1 MGLFDKLFD
10 KKTCSICG
18 GEIGLLGNRKLA
30 DGNLCK
36 ECASKLS
43 PLFSDRRESTV
54 EQIREQLE
62 YRAANESRVAAF
74 NVTRTFGTATKVL
87 VDDEMGAF
95 VVVSSDRWRSN
106 NPDVIN
112 LYQVTGCDVDV
123 KETKTEIRKKNE
135 DGTTESYNPPR
146 WDVDYDV
153 YVVVYVSAPFFD
165 QVRFKVN
172 GERIEQ
178 RPSRAFV
185 EATNCAGE
193 IKAFMTGTEFVPEE
207 VPEDR
212 PPMPRPMGGAPMGA
226 HAPAAGAARPPMPG
240 QAGAGRP
247 MPGAPAQGAPR
258 PAQGRPVPP
267 QQGASPRAA
276 AAARTA
282 TAAPKFCPHCGQP
295 VANPAAPFC
304 ANCGKKLNS

>member
-30 DGNLCK
+30 DGNMCK

-62 YRAANESRVAAF
+62 YRAENESRVAAF
-74 NVTRTFGTATKVL
+74 NVSRSFGTATKVL

-95 VVVSSDRWRSN
+95 VVVSSDRWRPS

-135 DGTTESYNPPR
+135 DGTTESYDPPR
-146 WDVDYDV
+146 WDIDYDV
-153 YVVVYVSAPFFD
+153 YVVVYVSSPFFD

-212 PPMPRPMGGAPMGA
+212 PPMPRPA
-226 HAPAAGAARPPMPG
+226 
-240 QAGAGRP
+240 QA
-247 MPGAPAQGAPR
+247 
-258 PAQGRPVPP
+258 RPVPP
-267 QQGASPRAA
+267 QPGAPSGRPASPQQAASPRAA
-276 AAARTA
+276 AAARTS
-282 TAAPKFCPHCGQP
+282 APKFCPYCGQP
-295 VANPAAPFC
+295 VANPTAPFC
-304 ANCGKKLNS
+304 ASCGKKLNG